1 MKKIFTKE
9 VKIGLSVIVAL
20 AFLFF
25 GINFLKG
32 VNIFKAANYY
42 YVSYNNVTGLTT
54 SAPVTLNGFKV
65 GVVRSMEYDYDNP
78 GNVLV
83 ELSLD
88 RELKVPQGSKAVL
101 ATDFLGTASI
111 ELQLAQ
117 ADGLHHSL
125 GDRLVGEI
133 KPGLMDALG
142 ESVMPSISQIMPKVD
157 TLLSNIN
164 ALVADPAL
172 TASVKRIDGI
182 TAELEKTSRNL
193 AALTSRLSPIVA
205 NVNSITLNAD
215 SMLANLNDVSATVK
229 EANIDSL
236 LADLEATAASLKQLT
251 AQLNDPNSSLGKV
264 MHDPALYE
272 NINSTVSS
280 LDSLFIDIKKN
291 PKRYIN
297 IKVF

>member
-1 MKKIFTKE
+1 MKKILTKE

-20 AFLFF
+20 AVLFF

-42 YVSYNNVTGLTT
+42 YVSYNNVTGLSI

-65 GVVRSMEYDYDNP
+65 GLVRSMEYDYEHP

-88 RELKVPQGSKAVL
+88 KQLEVPQGSVAVL
-101 ATDFLGTASI
+101 ASDFLGTASI
-111 ELQLAQ
+111 ELQLADNSAKHQ
-117 ADGLHHSL
+117 L
-125 GDRLVGEI
+125 GDRLIGEQ

-142 ESVMPSISQIMPKVD
+142 QSVMPSISQIMPKID

-172 TASVKRIDGI
+172 STSVKRIDGI
-182 TAELEKTSRNL
+182 TAELEKASRNL
-193 AALTSRLSPIVA
+193 AALTARLSPIATDVK
-205 NVNSITLNAD
+205 SITSSAD
-215 SMLANLNDVSATVK
+215 SMLANLNDVSASLK
-229 EANIDSL
+229 DANIDAL
-236 LADLEATAASLKQLT
+236 IADLEATTSNLKQLT
-251 AQLNDPNSSLGKV
+251 TQLNDPNSSLGKV
-264 MHDPALYE
+264 MHDPALYD
-272 NINSTVSS
+272 NINSTVAS
-280 LDSLFIDIKKN
+280 LDSLFNDIKKN

>member
-20 AFLFF
+20 AVLFF

-42 YVSYNNVTGLTT
+42 YVSYNNVTGLSI

-65 GVVRSMEYDYDNP
+65 GLVRSMEYDYEHP

-88 RELKVPQGSKAVL
+88 KQLTVPQGSVAVL
-101 ATDFLGTASI
+101 ASDFLGTASI
-111 ELQLAQ
+111 ELQLAENS
-117 ADGLHHSL
+117 AKHAL
-125 GDRLVGEI
+125 GDRLIGEQ

-142 ESVMPSISQIMPKVD
+142 QSVMPSISQIMPKID
-157 TLLSNIN
+157 TLLTNIN
-164 ALVADPAL
+164 TLVADPAL
-172 TASVKRIDGI
+172 SASVKRIDGI
-182 TAELEKTSRNL
+182 TNELEKASRNL
-193 AALTSRLSPIVA
+193 AALTARLSPIATDVK
-205 NVNSITLNAD
+205 SITSSAD
-215 SMLANLNDVSATVK
+215 SMLANLNDVSATLK
-229 EANIDSL
+229 EANIDAL
-236 LADLEATAASLKQLT
+236 IADLEATTSNLKQLT
-251 AQLNDPNSSLGKV
+251 TQLNDPNSSLGKV
-264 MHDPALYE
+264 MHDPALYD
-272 NINSTVSS
+272 NINTAVAS
-280 LDSLFIDIKKN
+280 LDSLFNDIKKN

>member
-20 AFLFF
+20 AILFF

-32 VNIFKAANYY
+32 INIFKAANYY
-42 YVSYNNVTGLTT
+42 YASYTNVTGLST

-65 GVVRSMEYDYDNP
+65 GIVRSMNYDYEHP

-88 RELKVPQGSKAVL
+88 KQLKVPQGSKAVL

-111 ELQLAQ
+111 ELQLSQ
-117 ADGLHHSL
+117 STDTHTV
-125 GDRLVGEI
+125 GDRLLGEQ

-142 ESVMPSISQIMPKVD
+142 QSVMPSISQIMPKVD

-164 ALVADPAL
+164 TLVADPAL
-172 TASVKRIDGI
+172 ITSVKRIDGI
-182 TAELEKTSRNL
+182 TAQLEATSRNL
-193 AALTSRLSPIVA
+193 AALTARLSPIATDVK
-205 NVNSITLNAD
+205 SITSSAD
-215 SMLANLNDVSATVK
+215 SMLANLNDVSMTVK

-236 LADLEATAASLKQLT
+236 IADLEATTSNLKQLT
-251 AQLNDPNSSLGKV
+251 TQLNDPNSSLGLM
-264 MHDPALYE
+264 MHDPALYN
-272 NINSTVSS
+272 NINSTVAS
-280 LDSLFIDIKKN
+280 LDSLFVDIKKN
-291 PKRYIN
+291 PKRYIH

>member
-9 VKIGLSVIVAL
+9 VKIGLSVIIAL
-20 AFLFF
+20 AILFF

-42 YVSYNNVTGLTT
+42 YVSYNNVTGLST

-65 GVVRSMEYDYDNP
+65 GIVRSMKYDYDHP

-88 RELKVPQGSKAVL
+88 RALKVPQGSVAML
-101 ATDFLGTASI
+101 ASDFLGTASI

-117 ADGLHHSL
+117 SDSMHPV
-125 GDRLVGEI
+125 GDRLKGEQ
-133 KPGLMDALG
+133 KAGLMDALG
-142 ESVMPSISQIMPKVD
+142 QSVMPSLSQIMPRID
-157 TLLSNIN
+157 TLLCNIN
-164 ALVADPAL
+164 TLVADPAL
-172 TASVKRIDGI
+172 AVSVKRFDGI

-193 AALTSRLSPIVA
+193 AILTARLHPIASDVK
-205 NVNSITLNAD
+205 SITSSAD
-215 SMLANLNDVSATVK
+215 SMLVNLNQVSQTVK

-236 LADLEATAASLKQLT
+236 IADMESTMANLKQLST
-251 AQLNDPNSSLGKV
+251 QLNDPNSSLGKV
-264 MHDPALYE
+264 MHDPTLYD
-272 NINSTVSS
+272 NINSTISS
-280 LDSLFIDIKKN
+280 LDSLFVDIKKN
-291 PKRYIN
+291 PKRYIH

>member
-20 AFLFF
+20 AVLFF

-42 YVSYNNVTGLTT
+42 YVSYNNVTGLSI

-65 GVVRSMEYDYDNP
+65 GLVRSMEYDYEHP

-88 RELKVPQGSKAVL
+88 KQLTVPQGSVAVL
-101 ATDFLGTASI
+101 ASDFLGTASI
-111 ELQLAQ
+111 ELQLAENS
-117 ADGLHHSL
+117 AKHGL
-125 GDRLVGEI
+125 GDRLIGEQ

-142 ESVMPSISQIMPKVD
+142 QSVMPSISQIMPKID
-157 TLLSNIN
+157 TLLTNIN
-164 ALVADPAL
+164 TLVADPAL
-172 TASVKRIDGI
+172 SASVKRIDGI
-182 TAELEKTSRNL
+182 TNELEKASRNL
-193 AALTSRLSPIVA
+193 AALTARLSPIATDVK
-205 NVNSITLNAD
+205 SITSSAD
-215 SMLANLNDVSATVK
+215 SMLANLNDVSATLK
-229 EANIDSL
+229 EANIDAL
-236 LADLEATAASLKQLT
+236 IADLEATTSNLKQLT
-251 AQLNDPNSSLGKV
+251 TQLNDPNSSLGKV
-264 MHDPALYE
+264 MHDPALYD
-272 NINSTVSS
+272 NINTAVAS
-280 LDSLFIDIKKN
+280 LDSLFNDIKKN

>member
-1 MKKIFTKE
+1 MKKILTKE

-20 AFLFF
+20 AVLFF

-42 YVSYNNVTGLTT
+42 YVSYTNVTGLSI

-65 GVVRSMEYDYDNP
+65 GLVRSMEYDYEHP

-88 RELKVPQGSKAVL
+88 KQLEVPQGSVAVL
-101 ATDFLGTASI
+101 ASDFLGTASI
-111 ELQLAQ
+111 ELQLADNSAKHQ
-117 ADGLHHSL
+117 L
-125 GDRLVGEI
+125 GDRLIGEQ

-142 ESVMPSISQIMPKVD
+142 QSVMPSISQIMPKID

-172 TASVKRIDGI
+172 STSVKRIDGI
-182 TAELEKTSRNL
+182 TAELEKASRNL
-193 AALTSRLSPIVA
+193 AALTARLSPIATDVK
-205 NVNSITLNAD
+205 SITSSAD
-215 SMLANLNDVSATVK
+215 SMLANLNDVSASLK
-229 EANIDSL
+229 DANIDAL
-236 LADLEATAASLKQLT
+236 IADLEATTSNLKQLT
-251 AQLNDPNSSLGKV
+251 TQLNDPNSSLGKV
-264 MHDPALYE
+264 MHDPALYD
-272 NINSTVSS
+272 NINSTVAS
-280 LDSLFIDIKKN
+280 LDSLFNDIKKN